1 MLFLRGEGEVTRLGG
16 GESYRPITSRPRSP
30 PRIDSFRSGRD
41 RDNSPRRERART
53 PPTDSWHPNRD
64 RSPRRRSRTPP
75 RRDRSP
81 TRDNW
86 RARPRSPMRDRTP
99 PRRFS
104 PRRDDDR
111 RARSPARRDERRRSR
126 SPYDRDRAAPRARS
140 PLSRR
145 SPPAGPRASY
155 RGRSRSPERR
165 DSRAPTGPGSSNW
178 RRRSPSPPARDSGR
192 SSERTSG
199 TTSRRSSP
207 PMHPERLHLT
217 QATTRESR
225 PRSPPTR
232 DRSPPSQPAYRERD
246 SARSTPRE
254 RSPVRPVA
262 PRSPPRGPAG
272 FRAPTGPSSGR
283 NFTAPSPSTVHNAPT
298 SISAH
303 SRPENVG
310 PVIPPSGPRGYVPPA
325 RGGYSIRGGRGG
337 YGGDRINRTDSST
350 WGAAPPSRPVA
361 EIPPRGI
368 ALASRPAPSLSPSIP
383 PGPAATTPMGPSG
396 GIPTG
401 PRAGVAPRPSLQ
413 HSTSVY
419 GSRPNAVI
427 NNNSGPRPHP
437 AMANLPQIIPG
448 GRIDPTASGIP
459 SEIAARLKRKEE
471 EAELLRE
478 ELHAKQEKLRQGL
491 KGWDKLSRDSQ
502 SMGLRSEL
510 SERHVRMLAGEG
522 VGGAAF

>member
-1 MLFLRGEGEVTRLGG
+1 M
-16 GESYRPITSRPRSP
+16 I
-30 PRIDSFRSGRD
+30 
-41 RDNSPRRERART
+41 
-53 PPTDSWHPNRD
+53 
-64 RSPRRRSRTPP
+64 
-75 RRDRSP
+75 
-81 TRDNW
+81 
-86 RARPRSPMRDRTP
+86 
-99 PRRFS
+99 
-104 PRRDDDR
+104 
-111 RARSPARRDERRRSR
+111 RRRSR
-126 SPYDRDRAAPRARS
+126 SPYDRERPVPRARS

-165 DSRAPTGPGSSNW
+165 DERAPTGPSSSNW
-178 RRRSPSPPARDSGR
+178 RRRSPSPARDSER

-199 TTSRRSSP
+199 NTSRRSSP
-207 PMHPERLHLT
+207 PIHPERLHLT
-217 QATTRESR
+217 QTATRDSR

-232 DRSPPSQPAYRERD
+232 DRSPPTQLAYKDRD

-262 PRSPPRGPAG
+262 QRSPPRGPAG
-272 FRAPTGPSSGR
+272 FRAPTGPSGGR
-283 NFTAPSPSTVHNAPT
+283 NFTAPSPSASSSHTAVST
-298 SISAH
+298 SAH
-303 SRPENVG
+303 SRSENAG

-325 RGGYSIRGGRGG
+325 RGAYSIRGGRGG
-337 YGGDRINRTDSST
+337 FGSDRISRPDTSS
-350 WGAAPPSRPVA
+350 WGAAPPSRPAA
-361 EIPPRGI
+361 EAPARGVT
-368 ALASRPAPSLSPSIP
+368 LTSRPAPSPSPSIP
-383 PGPAATTPMGPSG
+383 SGPAATVPTGPSG

-401 PRAGVAPRPSLQ
+401 PRAGVPSRPPLQ
-413 HSTSVY
+413 HSSSVY
-419 GSRPNAVI
+419 NSRPNAAMST
-427 NNNSGPRPHP
+427 NSGPRPHP

-448 GRIDPTASGIP
+448 GRLDPTASGIP

-471 EAELLRE
+471 EAEILRE